1 MVLTPPKATHQQTK
15 TYNQQLV
22 FKTIYDHGTISRAEV
37 ARQTE
42 LTRVTVS
49 EIVAD
54 LLERGLVAE
63 VGRGPSAGGKNPIL
77 LSVVDDAYHMIGVD
91 VADEE
96 LCGAVLN
103 LRGVARAS
111 LNLPLPSDDGDQAL
125 SKVYDLLD
133 HLVAQAQRP
142 LLGIGV
148 GTPGLL
154 DTTQGV
160 VKRAVN
166 LGWVDLPL
174 GALLER
180 RYKLPVYVANDSQ
193 VTALAENI
201 FGGGVGEVNLAVIR
215 VGRGI
220 GAGIILNRQLFQGD
234 GFGAGEIG
242 HISIVDHGEACRC
255 GNTGCIETVGSTSAI
270 LQRARALAPGHPD
283 SMLNRLA
290 ATPALLT
297 LEQVR
302 AAFLGGDPLASEI
315 VLEAGRAVGFAAA
328 CLISVL
334 NVHKIMLA
342 GSAARF
348 GEAWLEAVK
357 AEAVQRSLAAL
368 GQEAEITF
376 GELEEDAV
384 ILGASALLLTQEL
397 GLSLVR

>member
-1 MVLTPPKATHQQTK
+1 MVLTPPKATHKQTK

-37 ARQTE
+37 ARLTD

-63 VGRGPSAGGKNPIL
+63 VGRGPSAGGKSPIL

-91 VADEE
+91 VAGDE

-103 LRGVARAS
+103 LRGVVRAS
-111 LNLPLPSDDGDQAL
+111 LNRPLPSDDGTQAL
-125 SKVYDLLD
+125 SKVYELLD
-133 HLVAQAQRP
+133 HLVSQAERP

-154 DTTQGV
+154 DTTKGV

-174 GALLER
+174 GALLET

-234 GFGAGEIG
+234 GFGAGEVG
-242 HISIVDHGEACRC
+242 HISIVEHGEVCRC
-255 GNTGCIETVGSTSAI
+255 GNTGCVETVGSTSAI
-270 LQRARALAPGHPD
+270 LRRGRALAPSHPD
-283 SMLNRLA
+283 SMLNRLVA
-290 ATPALLT
+290 SPDFLT
-297 LEQVR
+297 LEQMHE
-302 AAFLGGDPLASEI
+302 AFQAGDALASQI
-315 VLEAGRAVGFAAA
+315 ILEAGRAVGFAVA

-334 NVHKIMLA
+334 NVKKILLA

-348 GEAWLEAVK
+348 GVPWLEAVRV
-357 AEAVQRSLAAL
+357 EAAQRALAAL
-368 GQEAEITF
+368 GLEAEITF